1 MHVDSMMAP
10 VATAVAEK
18 TPDAATPVRDADRLD
33 PSVVSLRHHTARGT
47 LINSAWNIGL
57 YGVGTLQRF
66 LVAIW
71 LTQTEYGVWGILLA
85 ALMALMWI
93 KQVGIGDKYIQQSE
107 PDQERAFQKAFT
119 LELALSSAFFAIAC
133 VALPIY
139 ALVYGRPEIILA
151 GIVLGLT
158 VPLTAFESPT
168 WIAYRR
174 MQYARQR
181 LLSSVDPV
189 VSLVATIALVATGF
203 GYWGLILGAVAGSL
217 AGATV
222 CVVTCP
228 YKLRLRLD
236 WGTVKSYTSFSLP
249 LVGFGLCG
257 FVTLQGT
264 LFVANRAVGLA
275 GIGVIGLASTVIGL
289 SDGVDG
295 IVSQT
300 IYPAVCAVAHRT
312 EVLAETFVKS
322 NRAALMWGMAA
333 MVGVALFSSDIVHF
347 IFGARWHAAAPIL
360 AALALSCGLA
370 QVAFNWTLFLRA
382 VNHTRPIFFVAVAE
396 VVVFLSVS
404 VPATLLLGLKGYAIG
419 YATVTASQVVLRS
432 YYMRKLFG
440 SFSALRQLVHGVLP
454 TLPAVALV
462 LGVRLLAGGDPSL
475 ARALAE
481 AALYVITVVSGVYVF
496 ERPLVREFLGYVRKV
511 RAQRA
516 EVGLATG

>member
-1 MHVDSMMAP
+1 MAQA
-10 VATAVAEK
+10 ATAVAEQ
-18 TPDAATPVRDADRLD
+18 TPDTATRFRDDDRLD
-33 PSVVSLRHHTARGT
+33 PSVVSLRRHTARGT
-47 LINSAWNIGL
+47 LINSAFNIGL

-71 LTQTEYGVWGILLA
+71 LTRSQYGIWGILLA

-93 KQVGIGDKYIQQSE
+93 KQFGVGDKYIQQSE

-119 LELALSSAFFAIAC
+119 LELALSGAFFAIAC

-139 ALVYGRPEIILA
+139 ALAYGRPEIILP
-151 GIVLGLT
+151 GIVLGIA
-158 VPLTAFESPT
+158 VPLTSLESPT

-174 MQYARQR
+174 MDYARQR

-189 VSLVATIALVATGF
+189 VSLAATITLTAMGL
-203 GYWGLILGAVAGSL
+203 GYWGLVLGAVAGSL
-217 AGATV
+217 VGATV

-236 WGTVKSYTSFSLP
+236 WGTVKSYASFSLP
-249 LVGFGLCG
+249 LVGFGLCS

-264 LFVANRAVGLA
+264 LLVANRAVGLA
-275 GIGVIGLASTVIGL
+275 GIGVIGLASNVVGL

-300 IYPAVCAVAHRT
+300 LYPAVCAVAHRT

-347 IFGARWHAAAPIL
+347 IFGPRWHAAAPII

-382 VNHTRPIFFVAVAE
+382 VNQTRPIFIVALAE
-396 VVVFLSVS
+396 VVVFLAVS

-419 YATVTASQVVLRS
+419 FATVTASQVVLRS

-454 TLPAVALV
+454 TLPAVTLV
-462 LGVRLLAGGDPSL
+462 LGIRLLAGDHTSL

-481 AALYVITVVSGVYVF
+481 AALYVITVVGGVYLF
-496 ERPLVREFLGYVRKV
+496 ERPLVLELLGYMRKV
-511 RAQRA
+511 RAQGA
-516 EVGLATG
+516 QAALATG